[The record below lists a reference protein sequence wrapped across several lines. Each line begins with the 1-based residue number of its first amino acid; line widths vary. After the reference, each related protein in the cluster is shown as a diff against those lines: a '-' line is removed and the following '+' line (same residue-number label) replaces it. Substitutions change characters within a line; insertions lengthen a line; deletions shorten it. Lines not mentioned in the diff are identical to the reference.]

1 MPLLVVEIDFPL
13 LQYKIKMKPAR
24 DDDGQSSTQLDIP
37 TLIDKFLLIQM
48 SLDFWTVCAITGMS
62 ELYTQLH
69 VHNHQPQYW
78 KRLIYCLCTTLRDV
92 LMKADW

>member
-1 MPLLVVEIDFPL
+1 
-13 LQYKIKMKPAR
+13 
-24 DDDGQSSTQLDIP
+24 
-37 TLIDKFLLIQM
+37 M

>member
-37 TLIDKFLLIQM
+37 TLIHKFLLIQM
-48 SLDFWTVCAITGMS
+48 SLDF
-62 ELYTQLH
+62 
-69 VHNHQPQYW
+69 
-78 KRLIYCLCTTLRDV
+78 
-92 LMKADW
+92 